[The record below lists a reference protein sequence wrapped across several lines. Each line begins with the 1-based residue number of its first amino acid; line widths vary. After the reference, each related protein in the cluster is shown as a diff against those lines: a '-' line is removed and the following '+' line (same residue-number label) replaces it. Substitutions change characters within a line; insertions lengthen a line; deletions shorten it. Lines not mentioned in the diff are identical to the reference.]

1 MFLEP
6 WGLDLYFWRSFPP
19 KNKVQTPTKTRVIK
33 GFQVLLKKK
42 IEDNNH
48 QPTVTVT
55 GNSGLLA
62 DVKAAASGAKAGLD
76 KFWPKIFCRQNLVWI
91 CKKWWKIFW
100 TPKKKIMQVH
110 KCQTDSTHNQ
120 TNRTPDVIMILHEHL
135 SWKSVQKKHKDPR
148 SAGNNN
154 RNPTTEGPFNY
165 QKNVLM
171 MFPPVFFGH
180 VFKMDMFREWNPGEK
195 STKPLKRF
203 VYGEKSTKPP
213 LGFPQLL

>member
-1 MFLEP
+1 MFLFYWRNPFPWYFRAHQTLQNSGLRGWKFRGVTRNPWWSFSTSQQKIHRKWNPMEFFCWFWRGPIPNPNTNRPYRAHILPNMFLEP

-91 CKKWWKIFW
+91 CKKWWKNF
-100 TPKKKIMQVH
+100 
-110 KCQTDSTHNQ
+110 
-120 TNRTPDVIMILHEHL
+120 
-135 SWKSVQKKHKDPR
+135 
-148 SAGNNN
+148 
-154 RNPTTEGPFNY
+154 
-165 QKNVLM
+165 
-171 MFPPVFFGH
+171 
-180 VFKMDMFREWNPGEK
+180 
-195 STKPLKRF
+195 
-203 VYGEKSTKPP
+203 
-213 LGFPQLL
+213 

>member
-1 MFLEP
+1 
-6 WGLDLYFWRSFPP
+6 
-19 KNKVQTPTKTRVIK
+19 
-33 GFQVLLKKK
+33 
-42 IEDNNH
+42 
-48 QPTVTVT
+48 
-55 GNSGLLA
+55 
-62 DVKAAASGAKAGLD
+62 
-76 KFWPKIFCRQNLVWI
+76 
-91 CKKWWKIFW
+91 
-100 TPKKKIMQVH
+100 MQVH

-135 SWKSVQKKHKDPR
+135 SKSVRKKHKDPR

-213 LGFPQLL
+213 PWVSPAVVARNPAVVGILQWRSEISQPSSDATRFFSPFLSSESRKVDRNVGFPHGLCITGGYRSQNMVPFFFLGGGGAKLWYRNS

>member
-1 MFLEP
+1 MTSF
-6 WGLDLYFWRSFPP
+6 DRRSFAD
-19 KNKVQTPTKTRVIK
+19 
-33 GFQVLLKKK
+33 K
-42 IEDNNH
+42 ILCE
-48 QPTVTVT
+48 
-55 GNSGLLA
+55 S
-62 DVKAAASGAKAGLD
+62 AKSDG
-76 KFWPKIFCRQNLVWI
+76 KIFR
-91 CKKWWKIFW
+91 

-135 SWKSVQKKHKDPR
+135 SKSVQKKHKDPR